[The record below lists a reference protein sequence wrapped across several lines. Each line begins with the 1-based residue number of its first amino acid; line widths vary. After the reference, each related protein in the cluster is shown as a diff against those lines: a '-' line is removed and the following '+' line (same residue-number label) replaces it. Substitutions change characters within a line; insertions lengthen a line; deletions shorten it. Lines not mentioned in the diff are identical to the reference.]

1 MHITLFFL
9 GETEAERIP
18 SIASSLGEIE
28 SSPLK
33 IKIESVGGFDRAGI
47 FFASVHPSRG
57 LLSLA
62 DQVRSR
68 MVKMGF
74 LSKEA
79 EYRPHITLARTKRG
93 LRQLLPSARKENL
106 PVLELSVD
114 RFVLYRSH
122 LTKEGSH
129 YEIVKEFP
137 LHSSKV
143 ES

>member
-18 SIASSLGEIE
+18 SVITSLGEIE
-28 SSPLK
+28 ASPLK

-62 DQVRSR
+62 ENVRSR
-68 MVKMGF
+68 MLKMGF
-74 LSKEA
+74 VSKET

-93 LRQLLPSARKENL
+93 LRQLLPAAQKEDL
-106 PVLELSVD
+106 PVIEFSMD

-129 YEIVKEFP
+129 YEVVREFP
-137 LHSSKV
+137 LPASKV